1 MDELIAR
8 LESAPEG
15 NEELDEAILDCVH
28 AKALIETG
36 AVKTAEGWRHP
47 EYGKIAIQYY
57 STSIDAALSLIPEEW
72 TAWGLCSRRGRKSYV
87 ATISR
92 LVKLPPFP
100 EETYETGSA
109 TTPALALCVV
119 ALKAH
124 QWVAP

>member
-1 MDELIAR
+1 MDDLIAR
-8 LESAPEG
+8 LGAATEG
-15 NEELDEAILDCVH
+15 NEELDEAIHDCVH
-28 AKALIETG
+28 AKALIGIG
-36 AVKTAEGWRHP
+36 AAKTAEGWRHP

-72 TAWGLCSRRGRKSYV
+72 TAWELRSCQGRKSYV

-100 EETYETGSA
+100 EETYETGDA
-109 TTPALALCVV
+109 ATPALALCVV